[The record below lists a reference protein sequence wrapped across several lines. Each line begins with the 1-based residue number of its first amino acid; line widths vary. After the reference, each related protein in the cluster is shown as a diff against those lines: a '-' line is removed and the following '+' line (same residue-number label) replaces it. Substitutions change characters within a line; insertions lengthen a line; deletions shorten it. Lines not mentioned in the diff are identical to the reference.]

1 MTVID
6 DIKDRIDI
14 LDVVSETVK
23 LKRSGRTYT
32 GFCPFHANTRT
43 PSFVVW
49 PESGTWKCF
58 GACNTGGD
66 VFTFLMKRDGLEF
79 KDALH
84 ELGRRAGIEI
94 VEEHRPEAEIEDQHL
109 ARLREAVAAA
119 AQWFNYLLLNNPQ
132 AQIARDHLAKRGIT
146 AQTIETFQLGYALES
161 WDALHNHLLQ
171 KGFSNEE
178 LIDAGLL
185 VQREDGRVFDRFRH
199 RVMIPIHDGKGRPI
213 GFGARALKPGDEPK
227 YLNSPQTALF
237 DKSHTLFALHA
248 ARQAIRD
255 QKVAVI
261 VEGYMDALAAH
272 QHGFH
277 NVVASLGTALTEHQF
292 RQLQKIAPRIVLAL
306 DPDTA
311 GVNAMLRG
319 LDVARETLDREAAP
333 IFNTRG
339 LIGFAGKLQI
349 DIRVLTV
356 PDGKDPDEL
365 MEEEP
370 QAWQT
375 LVDQAQAVVPFVID
389 TLSAGRDLNDPREKA
404 KLSKEVL
411 PIIRDV
417 ADPVEQTVY
426 VQQLARRLKVDERAM
441 FDQMRVVS
449 ADRAGRA
456 PTKQRSRPA
465 MPGAAV
471 PETPK
476 RDTTD
481 LEQYALSLLLRQP
494 HVLAVIDEALDR
506 AELSALNVDDFEQL
520 ACREIFRALRS
531 ALIADPA
538 PTPDEVRAHL
548 DETLY
553 PQIALLYEEASERP
567 PVDRGISLEDGA
579 KKAGL
584 QLRERRLRREG
595 QQLRSLLQETAAETE
610 ALEILAQV
618 GRDNAAALLR
628 LQQSLTARTIGRATD
643 PWGRS

>member
-14 LDVVSETVK
+14 IDVVSETVK
-23 LKRSGRTYT
+23 LKKSGRTYT

-49 PESGTWKCF
+49 PESGTWMCF

-94 VEEHRPEAEIEDQHL
+94 VEEHQPEAEIEDQHL
-109 ARLREAVAAA
+109 ARLREAVAAT
-119 AQWFNYLLLNNPQ
+119 AQWFNHLLLNNPQ

-146 AQTIETFQLGYALES
+146 AQTIEDFQLGYALES

-178 LIDAGLL
+178 LLDAGLII
-185 VQREDGRVFDRFRH
+185 QRADERTGELRTFDRFRH

-237 DKSHTLFALHA
+237 DKSRTLYALHA

-255 QKVAVI
+255 HKVAVI

-277 NVVASLGTALTEHQF
+277 NVVASLGTALTEYQF
-292 RQLQKIAPRIVLAL
+292 KQLQKLTPKIVLAL

-311 GVNAMLRG
+311 GINAMLRG

-333 IFNTRG
+333 IFNPRG
-339 LIGFAGKLQI
+339 LVGYAGNLQI

-365 MEEEP
+365 MEEDP
-370 QAWQT
+370 QAWQG
-375 LVDQAQAVVPFVID
+375 LVDHAQAVVPFVID
-389 TLSAGRDLNDPREKA
+389 ALSAGRDLNDPREKA
-404 KLSKEVL
+404 RLSKEVL

-426 VQQLARRLKVDERAM
+426 VQQLARRLKVEERAM
-441 FDQMRVVS
+441 FDQMRVISS
-449 ADRAGRA
+449 A
-456 PTKQRSRPA
+456 PVKQRSRSAAASAAPIA
-465 MPGAAV
+465 MP
-471 PETPK
+471 ETAK

-481 LEQYALSLLLRQP
+481 LEQYTLSVLLRHP
-494 HVLAVIDEALDR
+494 HVLQVIDEALDR
-506 AELSALNVDDFEQL
+506 AELPALNVDDFEQL
-520 ACREIFRALRS
+520 ACREIFRALRTT
-531 ALIADPA
+531 LIDDPA
-538 PTPDEVRAHL
+538 PTAAEVEANL
-548 DETLY
+548 DE
-553 PQIALLYEEASERP
+553 ALFAAVAALYEEKDDRP

-595 QQLRSLLQETAAETE
+595 QQLRALLQDTAGE
-610 ALEILAQV
+610 ADALAILTQV

-628 LQQSLTARTIGRATD
+628 LHQSLTARTIA
-643 PWGRS
+643 RS

>member
-6 DIKDRIDI
+6 DVKDRIDI
-14 LDVVSETVK
+14 VDIVSETVK
-23 LKRSGRTYT
+23 LKKSGRTYV

-66 VFTFLMKRDGLEF
+66 AFTFLMKRDGLEF

-84 ELGRRAGIEI
+84 ELGRRVGIEV
-94 VEEHRPEAEIEDQHL
+94 VEENKPEAEIEDQHL
-109 ARLREAVAAA
+109 ARRREAVAAA

-132 AQIARDHLAKRGIT
+132 AQVARDHLAKRGIT
-146 AQTIETFQLGYALES
+146 AQTIETFQLGDALES
-161 WDALHNHLLQ
+161 WDALQNHLLQ

-213 GFGARALKPGDEPK
+213 GFGARALKADDEPK

-237 DKSHTLFALHA
+237 DKSRTLFALHA

-272 QHGFH
+272 QHHFR

-292 RQLQKIAPRIVLAL
+292 KQLQKLAPKIVLAL

-311 GVNAMLRG
+311 GINAMLRG

-333 IFNTRG
+333 IFNPRG
-339 LIGFAGKLQI
+339 LVGYAGKMQI

-356 PDGKDPDEL
+356 PDGKDPDEVMAEDPNL
-365 MEEEP
+365 
-370 QAWQT
+370 WRT
-375 LVDQAQAVVPFVID
+375 LVEAAPPVVPFVID
-389 TLSAGRDLNDPREKA
+389 ALSAGRDLNDPREKA

-417 ADPVEQTVY
+417 ADPVEQAVY
-426 VQQLARRLKVDERAM
+426 MQQLARRLQVEERAV

-449 ADRAGRA
+449 ADRVGRTPARQRPRTAA
-456 PTKQRSRPA
+456 PTA
-465 MPGAAV
+465 AATGAV
-471 PETPK
+471 PETP
-476 RDTTD
+476 
-481 LEQYALSLLLRQP
+481 
-494 HVLAVIDEALDR
+494 
-506 AELSALNVDDFEQL
+506 
-520 ACREIFRALRS
+520 
-531 ALIADPA
+531 
-538 PTPDEVRAHL
+538 
-548 DETLY
+548 
-553 PQIALLYEEASERP
+553 
-567 PVDRGISLEDGA
+567 
-579 KKAGL
+579 
-584 QLRERRLRREG
+584 
-595 QQLRSLLQETAAETE
+595 
-610 ALEILAQV
+610 
-618 GRDNAAALLR
+618 
-628 LQQSLTARTIGRATD
+628 
-643 PWGRS
+643 

>member
-14 LDVVSETVK
+14 VELVAETVK
-23 LKRSGRTYT
+23 LRRSGRTYT

-66 VFTFLMKRDGLEF
+66 VFTFVMKRDGLEF
-79 KDALH
+79 KEALH

-94 VEEHRPEAEIEDQHL
+94 VEERRPEAEIEDQHL
-109 ARLREAVAAA
+109 ARLREAVAAS
-119 AQWFNYLLLNNPQ
+119 AQWFNHLLLNNPQ
-132 AQIARDHLAKRGIT
+132 AKMAREHLADRGLT
-146 AQTIETFQLGYALES
+146 AQTIETFQLGYALDNWE
-161 WDALHNHLLQ
+161 ALHNHLLQ

-178 LIDAGLL
+178 LLDAGLL
-185 VQREDGRVFDRFRH
+185 KQREEDGRTYDRFRN

-213 GFGARALKPGDEPK
+213 AFGARALKPDDEPK

-237 DKSHTLFALHA
+237 DKSRTLYALHA
-248 ARQAIRD
+248 ARQAIRE

-292 RQLQKIAPRIVLAL
+292 KQLQRLAPKIVLAL

-311 GVNAMLRG
+311 GINAMLRG

-333 IFNTRG
+333 IFNPRG
-339 LIGFAGKLQI
+339 LVGHAGKLQI

-356 PDGKDPDEL
+356 PEGKDPDEL
-365 MEEEP
+365 MQDDP
-370 QAWQT
+370 LAWMV
-375 LVDQAQAVVPFVID
+375 LVENAPPVVPFVID
-389 TLSAGRDLNDPREKA
+389 ALSAGRDLNDPHEKA

-426 VQQLARRLKVDERAM
+426 IQQLARRLKVDERAM
-441 FDQMRVVS
+441 FDQMRLVS
-449 ADRAGRA
+449 SA
-456 PTKQRSRPA
+456 PPKHRPRVTPA
-465 MPGAAV
+465 
-471 PETPK
+471 PETLK

-481 LEQYALSLLLRQP
+481 LEQYALSLLLRHP
-494 HVLAVIDEALDR
+494 HALTVIDEALDR
-506 AELSALNVDDFEQL
+506 ADLSPLNVDDFEQL
-520 ACREIFRALRS
+520 ACREIFRALRA
-531 ALIADPA
+531 ALTDDPA
-538 PTPDEVRAHL
+538 PTLGTVRLGL
-548 DETLY
+548 DESLY
-553 PQIALLYEEASERP
+553 PHVDALYEETRERP
-567 PVDRGISLEDGA
+567 PVDRGIRLEDGA
-579 KKAGL
+579 RKAGL
-584 QLRERRLRREG
+584 QLREKRLRREG
-595 QQLRSLLQETAAETE
+595 QQLRSLLQEAVADAAVMET
-610 ALEILAQV
+610 LTQV

-628 LQQSLTARTIGRATD
+628 LQQSLTTRTIGRTTD

>member
-14 LDVVSETVK
+14 IEVVSETVK
-23 LKRSGRTYT
+23 LKKSGRTYT

-66 VFTFLMKRDGLEF
+66 VFTYLMKRDGLEF

-94 VEEHRPEAEIEDQHL
+94 VEEHKPEAEIEDQHL
-109 ARLREAVAAA
+109 ARLREAAAAA

-146 AQTIETFQLGYALES
+146 AQTIESFQLGYALES
-161 WDALHNHLLQ
+161 WDALHNQLLQ

-185 VQREDGRVFDRFRH
+185 VQREDGRVFDRFRN
-199 RVMIPIHDGKGRPI
+199 RVLIPIHDGKGRPI
-213 GFGARALKPGDEPK
+213 GFGARALKEGDEPK

-237 DKSHTLFALHA
+237 DKSRTLFALHA

-255 QKVAVI
+255 HKVAVI

-292 RQLQKIAPRIVLAL
+292 RQLQKLAPRIVLAL

-311 GVNAMLRG
+311 GINAMLRG
-319 LDVARETLDREAAP
+319 LDVARETLDRESAP
-333 IFNTRG
+333 IFNPRG
-339 LIGFAGKLQI
+339 LISFSSKMQI

-365 MEEEP
+365 MEEDP
-370 QAWQT
+370 NIWRT
-375 LVDQAQAVVPFVID
+375 LVDNAPPVVSFVID
-389 TLSAGRDLNDPREKA
+389 ALSAGRDLSDPHEKA
-404 KLSKEVL
+404 KLAKEVL

-426 VQQLARRLKVDERAM
+426 MQQLARRLQVEERAM
-441 FDQMRVVS
+441 FDQMRVV
-449 ADRAGRA
+449 A
-456 PTKQRSRPA
+456 PVKQRSRTA
-465 MPGAAV
+465 SV

-481 LEQYALSLLLRQP
+481 LEQYALSLLLRHP
-494 HVLAVIDEALDR
+494 HVLNAIDEVLDR
-506 AELSALNVDDFEQL
+506 AELPALNVDDFEQL
-520 ACREIFRALRS
+520 VCREIFRALRT
-531 ALIADPA
+531 ALIDDPA
-538 PTPDEVRAHL
+538 PTPDEVRANL
-548 DETLY
+548 DEALY
-553 PQIALLYEEASERP
+553 PQVAAFYEETNDRP
-567 PVDRGISLEDGA
+567 PIDRGISLEEGA

-584 QLRERRLRREG
+584 QLREKRLHREG
-595 QQLRSLLQETAAETE
+595 QQLRLLLQEAGSDPE
-610 ALEILAQV
+610 ALDLLTQV
-618 GRDNAAALLR
+618 GRNNAAALLR
-628 LQQSLTARTIGRATD
+628 LHQSLTPRTIA
-643 PWGRS
+643 RS

>member
-14 LDVVSETVK
+14 IEVVSETVK
-23 LKRSGRTYT
+23 LKKSGRTYT

-66 VFTFLMKRDGLEF
+66 VFTYLMKRDGLEF

-94 VEEHRPEAEIEDQHL
+94 VEEHKPEAEIEDQHL
-109 ARLREAVAAA
+109 ARLREAAAAA

-146 AQTIETFQLGYALES
+146 AQTIESFQLGYALES
-161 WDALHNHLLQ
+161 WDALHNQLLQ

-185 VQREDGRVFDRFRH
+185 VQREDGRVFDRFRN
-199 RVMIPIHDGKGRPI
+199 RVLIPIHDGKGRPI
-213 GFGARALKPGDEPK
+213 GFGARALKEGDEPK

-237 DKSHTLFALHA
+237 DKSRTLFALHA

-255 QKVAVI
+255 HKVAVI

-292 RQLQKIAPRIVLAL
+292 RQLQKLAPRIVLAL

-311 GVNAMLRG
+311 GINAMLRG
-319 LDVARETLDREAAP
+319 LDVARETLDRESAP
-333 IFNTRG
+333 IFNPRG
-339 LIGFAGKLQI
+339 LISFSSKMQI

-365 MEEEP
+365 MEEDP
-370 QAWQT
+370 NIWRT
-375 LVDQAQAVVPFVID
+375 LVDNAPPVVSFVID
-389 TLSAGRDLNDPREKA
+389 ALSAGRDLSDPHEKA
-404 KLSKEVL
+404 KLAKEVL

-426 VQQLARRLKVDERAM
+426 MQQLARRLQVEERAM
-441 FDQMRVVS
+441 FDQMRVV
-449 ADRAGRA
+449 A
-456 PTKQRSRPA
+456 PVKQRSRTA
-465 MPGAAV
+465 SV

-481 LEQYALSLLLRQP
+481 LEQYALSLLLRHP
-494 HVLAVIDEALDR
+494 HVLNAIDAVLDR
-506 AELSALNVDDFEQL
+506 AELPALNVDDFEQL
-520 ACREIFRALRS
+520 VCREIFRALRT
-531 ALIADPA
+531 ALIDDPA
-538 PTPDEVRAHL
+538 PTPDEVRANL
-548 DETLY
+548 DEALY
-553 PQIALLYEEASERP
+553 PQVAAFYEETNDRP
-567 PVDRGISLEDGA
+567 PIDRGISLEEGA

-584 QLRERRLRREG
+584 QLREKRLHREG
-595 QQLRSLLQETAAETE
+595 QQLRLLLQEAGSDPE
-610 ALEILAQV
+610 ALDLLTQV
-618 GRDNAAALLR
+618 GRNNAAALLR
-628 LQQSLTARTIGRATD
+628 LHQSLTPRTIA
-643 PWGRS
+643 RS

>member
-109 ARLREAVAAA
+109 ARLREATAAA

-237 DKSHTLFALHA
+237 DKSRTLFALHA

-272 QHGFH
+272 QYGFQ

-292 RQLQKIAPRIVLAL
+292 RQLQKLAARIVLAL

-311 GVNAMLRG
+311 GINAMLRG

-333 IFNTRG
+333 IFNPRG
-339 LIGFAGKLQI
+339 LIGFAGKMQI

-365 MEEEP
+365 MEEDP
-370 QAWQT
+370 QTWQT

-389 TLSAGRDLNDPREKA
+389 TLSVGRDLNDPREKA

-449 ADRAGRA
+449 ADRVGRA
-456 PTKQRSRPA
+456 PARQRPA
-465 MPGAAV
+465 AAAAIV
-471 PETPK
+471 APETPK

-506 AELSALNVDDFEQL
+506 AALPALNVDDFEQL
-520 ACREIFRALRS
+520 ACREIFRALRT
-531 ALIADPA
+531 AQIDDPA
-538 PTPDEVRAHL
+538 PTPDEVRANL
-548 DETLY
+548 DEALY
-553 PQIALLYEEASERP
+553 AQAALLYAETDERP
-567 PVDRGISLEDGA
+567 PVDRGLSLEDGA

-584 QLRERRLRREG
+584 QLREKRLRREG
-595 QQLRSLLQETAAETE
+595 QQLRSLLQDTTGDLE
-610 ALEILAQV
+610 AVEILTQV
-618 GRDNAAALLR
+618 GRANAAALLR
-628 LQQSLTARTIGRATD
+628 LQQTLTARTIGRATD

>member
-6 DIKDRIDI
+6 DIKDRIDVVE
-14 LDVVSETVK
+14 LVSETVK

-79 KDALH
+79 KEALH

-94 VEEHRPEAEIEDQHL
+94 VAERPPEAEIEDQHL
-109 ARLREAVAAA
+109 ARLREAAAAA

-132 AQIARDHLAKRGIT
+132 AQLAREHLDKRGFT
-146 AQTIETFQLGYALES
+146 AQTIEAFQLGYALES
-161 WDALHNHLLQ
+161 WDALHNQLLQ

-199 RVMIPIHDGKGRPI
+199 RVMIPIHDAKGRPI
-213 GFGARALKPGDEPK
+213 GFGARALKADDEPK

-237 DKSHTLFALHA
+237 DKSRTLYALHA
-248 ARQAIRD
+248 ARQAIRE

-272 QHGFH
+272 QHGFR

-292 RQLQKIAPRIVLAL
+292 RLLQKLASKIVLAL

-311 GVNAMLRG
+311 GINAMLRG
-319 LDVARETLDREAAP
+319 LDVARETLDRETAP
-333 IFNTRG
+333 VFNPRG
-339 LIGFAGKLQI
+339 VVGFASRLQI

-356 PDGKDPDEL
+356 PEGRDPDEL
-365 MEEEP
+365 MQDDP
-370 QAWQT
+370 QAWQM
-375 LVDQAQAVVPFVID
+375 LVDTAPPVVSFVID
-389 TLSAGRDLNDPREKA
+389 ALSAGRDLNDPREKTR
-404 KLSKEVL
+404 LSKEVL

-441 FDQMRVVS
+441 FDQMRAVS
-449 ADRAGRA
+449 SA
-456 PTKQRSRPA
+456 PSKPRPA
-465 MPGAAV
+465 RAAQARPV
-471 PETPK
+471 MAETPK
-476 RDTTD
+476 HDTTD
-481 LEQYALSLLLRQP
+481 LEFYCLSLLLQHP
-494 HVLAVIDEALDR
+494 HLLPVVDQTLDR
-506 AELSALNVDDFEQL
+506 AELPPLNADDFEQP
-520 ACREIFRALRS
+520 AYREIFRTLRAAAS
-531 ALIADPA
+531 DDPA
-538 PTPDEVRAHL
+538 PASAVIQAGVAEALHEQL
-548 DETLY
+548 MILYAETD
-553 PQIALLYEEASERP
+553 ARP
-567 PVDRGISLEDGA
+567 PIDRGISLEDGA
-579 KKAGL
+579 QKAGL
-584 QLRERRLRREG
+584 QLREKRLRREG
-595 QQLRSLLQETAAETE
+595 HQLRVLLQETGGDAE
-610 ALEILAQV
+610 ALELLMQV
-618 GRDNAAALLR
+618 GRENANALLR
-628 LQQSLTARTIGRATD
+628 LQQNLTARTIARSD

>member
-14 LDVVSETVK
+14 IDVVSETVK
-23 LKRSGRTYT
+23 LKKSGRTYT

-84 ELGRRAGIEI
+84 ELGRRAGVEI
-94 VEEHRPEAEIEDQHL
+94 IEEHKPEAEIEDQHL

-132 AQIARDHLAKRGIT
+132 AQIARDHLSKRGIT

-185 VQREDGRVFDRFRH
+185 VQRDDGRVFDRFRN

-237 DKSHTLFALHA
+237 DKSRTLFALHA

-277 NVVASLGTALTEHQF
+277 NVVASLGTALTEYQF
-292 RQLQKIAPRIVLAL
+292 KQLQKLAPKIVLAL

-311 GVNAMLRG
+311 GINAMLRG

-333 IFNTRG
+333 IFNPRG
-339 LIGFAGKLQI
+339 LIGYAGKLQI

-365 MEEEP
+365 MEDDP

-375 LVDQAQAVVPFVID
+375 LVDNAQAVVPFVID
-389 TLSAGRDLNDPREKA
+389 ALSAGRDLNDPHEKT

-417 ADPVEQTVY
+417 ADPVEQMVY

-441 FDQMRVVS
+441 FDQMRVVG
-449 ADRAGRA
+449 ADRVGRA
-456 PTKQRSRPA
+456 PARQHSRITP
-465 MPGAAV
+465 V
-471 PETPK
+471 PEAPK

-481 LEQYALSLLLRQP
+481 LEQYTLSLLLLHP
-494 HVLAVIDEALDR
+494 HVMNAIDEVFDR
-506 AELSALNVDDFEQL
+506 AELPALNVDDFEQL
-520 ACREIFRALRS
+520 ACREIFRALRT
-531 ALIADPA
+531 ALSDDPA
-538 PTPDEVRAHL
+538 PTPDAIRANL
-548 DETLY
+548 DEALY
-553 PQIALLYEEASERP
+553 PEVAVLYEETNERP

-584 QLRERRLRREG
+584 QLREKRLRREG
-595 QQLRSLLQETAAETE
+595 QQLRALLQDTAADTE
-610 ALEILAQV
+610 ALEILTQV

-628 LQQSLTARTIGRATD
+628 LQQTLTTRTIGRATD

>member
-14 LDVVSETVK
+14 IDVVSETVK

-66 VFTFLMKRDGLEF
+66 VFTYLMKRDGLEF
-79 KDALH
+79 KEALH

-94 VEEHRPEAEIEDQHL
+94 VEEHKPEAEIEDQHL

-119 AQWFNYLLLNNPQ
+119 AQWFNHLLNHNPQ
-132 AQIARDHLAKRGIT
+132 AQIARDHLSKRGIT
-146 AQTIETFQLGYALES
+146 AQTAETFQLGYALES
-161 WDALHNHLLQ
+161 WDALHNQLLQ

-185 VQREDGRVFDRFRH
+185 VQRDDGRVFDRFRN

-213 GFGARALKPGDEPK
+213 GFGARALKDGDEPK

-292 RQLQKIAPRIVLAL
+292 RQLQKLAPKIVLAL

-311 GVNAMLRG
+311 GINAMLRG

-333 IFNTRG
+333 IFNPRG
-339 LIGFAGKLQI
+339 LISFASKMQI

-365 MEEEP
+365 MEEDP
-370 QAWQT
+370 NIWRT
-375 LVDQAQAVVPFVID
+375 LVDNAPPVVPFVID
-389 TLSAGRDLNDPREKA
+389 ALSAGRNLDDPREKA
-404 KLSKEVL
+404 KFSKEVL

-417 ADPVEQTVY
+417 ADPVEQAVY
-426 VQQLARRLKVDERAM
+426 MQQLARRLQVEERAM
-441 FDQMRVVS
+441 FDQMRVVN
-449 ADRAGRA
+449 ATPQRA
-456 PTKQRSRPA
+456 QRTSQRPR
-465 MPGAAV
+465 PPITPV
-471 PETPK
+471 PELPK

-481 LEQYALSLLLRQP
+481 LEFYCLSLLLRHP
-494 HVLAVIDEALDR
+494 HVLNAIDELLDR
-506 AELSALNVDDFEQL
+506 AELPPLQVDDFEQL
-520 ACREIFRALRS
+520 PNREVFRALQAAVS
-531 ALIADPA
+531 TDPA
-538 PTPDEVRAHL
+538 PTLEEIRAEL
-548 DETLY
+548 DETLH
-553 PQIALLYEEASERP
+553 PQLAALYDEANELMP
-567 PVDRGISLEDGA
+567 NDRGISLESGA
-579 KKAGL
+579 QKAGL
-584 QLRERRLRREG
+584 QLREKRLRREG
-595 QQLRSLLQETAAETE
+595 QQLRVMLQDTPPDPE
-610 ALEILAQV
+610 ALAALMQV
-618 GRDNAAALLR
+618 GRENAAALLR
-628 LQQSLTARTIGRATD
+628 LQQILTARTITRTTD

>member
-14 LDVVSETVK
+14 VELVSETVK

-66 VFTFLMKRDGLEF
+66 AFTFLMKRDGLEF
-79 KDALH
+79 KEALH
-84 ELGRRAGIEI
+84 ELGRRTGIEV
-94 VEEHRPEAEIEDQHL
+94 VEERPPEAEIEDQHL
-109 ARLREAVAAA
+109 ARLHEALAAA
-119 AQWFNYLLLNNPQ
+119 AHWFNHLLLNHPQ
-132 AQIARDHLAKRGIT
+132 AQLARDHLSKRALS

-185 VQREDGRVFDRFRH
+185 VQRDDGRTFDRFRN
-199 RVMIPIHDGKGRPI
+199 RVMIPIHDLKGRPI
-213 GFGARALKPGDEPK
+213 GFGARALKDGDEPK

-237 DKSHTLFALHA
+237 DKSRTLFALHA
-248 ARQAIRD
+248 ARQAIRE

-277 NVVASLGTALTEHQF
+277 NVVASLGTALTEYQF
-292 RQLQKIAPRIVLAL
+292 RQLQKLAAKIVLAL

-319 LDVARETLDREAAP
+319 LDVARETLDRETAP
-333 IFNTRG
+333 VFNPRG
-339 LIGFAGKLQI
+339 LVGHAGKLQI

-365 MEEEP
+365 MQDDP

-375 LVDQAQAVVPFVID
+375 LVDDAPPVVAFVID
-389 TLSAGRDLNDPREKA
+389 ALSAGRDLNDPREKS

-417 ADPVEQTVY
+417 ADPVEQMVY

-449 ADRAGRA
+449 SA
-456 PTKQRSRPA
+456 PAKPRPA
-465 MPGAAV
+465 RPVPPRIVM
-471 PETPK
+471 PETAK
-476 RDTTD
+476 HDTTD
-481 LEQYALSLLLRQP
+481 LEFYSLSLLLQHP
-494 HVLAVIDEALDR
+494 HLLPVIDEALDR
-506 AELSALNVDDFEQL
+506 AELPPLNVDDFEQL
-520 ACREIFRALRS
+520 TYREIYRALHT
-531 ALIADPA
+531 ATIDDPA
-538 PTPDEVRAHL
+538 PTSAMIQAAL
-548 DETLY
+548 DEALHAALHTLY
-553 PQIALLYEEASERP
+553 RETSARP
-567 PVDRGISLEDGA
+567 PIDRGISLEDGA
-579 KKAGL
+579 QKAGL

-595 QQLRSLLQETAAETE
+595 QQLRILLQETGGDPA
-610 ALEILAQV
+610 ALELLMQV

-628 LQQSLTARTIGRATD
+628 LQQSLTARTIARGTD

>member
-14 LDVVSETVK
+14 LDIVSETVK

-66 VFTFLMKRDGLEF
+66 VFTYLMKRDGLEF
-79 KDALH
+79 KEALH

-94 VEEHRPEAEIEDQHL
+94 VEEHKPEAEIEDQHL

-119 AQWFNYLLLNNPQ
+119 AQWFTHLLNHNSQ
-132 AQIARDHLAKRGIT
+132 AQIAREHLAKRGIT

-185 VQREDGRVFDRFRH
+185 VQREDGRVFDRFRN

-213 GFGARALKPGDEPK
+213 GFGARALKDGDEPK

-272 QHGFH
+272 QHGFN

-292 RQLQKIAPRIVLAL
+292 RQLQKLAPRIVLAL

-311 GVNAMLRG
+311 GINAMLRG

-333 IFNTRG
+333 IFNPRG
-339 LIGFAGKLQI
+339 LISFASKMQI

-356 PDGKDPDEL
+356 PEGKDPDEL
-365 MEEEP
+365 MEED
-370 QAWQT
+370 ANRWRT
-375 LVDQAQAVVPFVID
+375 LVENAPPVVPFVID
-389 TLSAGRDLNDPREKA
+389 ALSAGRDLNDPREKA
-404 KLSKEVL
+404 KLAKEVL

-426 VQQLARRLKVDERAM
+426 MQQLARRLQVEERAM
-441 FDQMRVVS
+441 FDQMRVVN
-449 ADRAGRA
+449 AAPARATPRTRQRA
-456 PTKQRSRPA
+456 AP
-465 MPGAAV
+465 V
-471 PETPK
+471 PESPK

-481 LEQYALSLLLRQP
+481 LEFYCLSLLLRHP
-494 HVLAVIDEALDR
+494 HVLNIIDEQLDR
-506 AELSALNVDDFEQL
+506 AELSPLNVDDFEQL
-520 ACREIFRALRS
+520 TNREVFRALQ
-531 ALIADPA
+531 AAVIDDPA
-538 PTPDEVRAHL
+538 PTAEEVRAHL
-548 DETLY
+548 DESLQPQLAALY
-553 PQIALLYEEASERP
+553 DEANERLP
-567 PVDRGISLEDGA
+567 IDRGISLESGA
-579 KKAGL
+579 QKTGL
-584 QLRERRLRREG
+584 QLREKRLKREG
-595 QQLRSLLQETAAETE
+595 QQLRALLQDTPPDPE
-610 ALEILAQV
+610 ALEALMQV
-618 GRDNAAALLR
+618 GRENAAALLR
-628 LQQSLTARTIGRATD
+628 LQQILTARTITRTTD

>member
-14 LDVVSETVK
+14 LDIVSETVK
-23 LKRSGRTYT
+23 LKKSGRTHV

-84 ELGRRAGIEI
+84 ELGRRAGVEI
-94 VEEHRPEAEIEDQHL
+94 VEEHKPEAEIEDHHL

-132 AQIARDHLAKRGIT
+132 AQIARDHLTKRGIT

-161 WDALHNHLLQ
+161 WDALHQHLLH

-178 LIDAGLL
+178 MIDAGLL
-185 VQREDGRVFDRFRH
+185 VQRDDGRTFDRFRN

-213 GFGARALKPGDEPK
+213 GFGARALKDGDEPK

-237 DKSHTLFALHA
+237 DKSRTLFALHA

-255 QKVAVI
+255 QKCAVI

-292 RQLQKIAPRIVLAL
+292 RQLQKLAPKIVLAL

-311 GVNAMLRG
+311 GINAMLRG
-319 LDVARETLDREAAP
+319 LDVARETLDRDAAP
-333 IFNTRG
+333 IFNPRG
-339 LIGFAGKLQI
+339 LVGYAGKMQI

-356 PDGKDPDEL
+356 PEGKDPDEL
-365 MEEEP
+365 MQDDP
-370 QAWQT
+370 RAWQT
-375 LVDQAQAVVPFVID
+375 LVENAPPVVPFVVEA
-389 TLSAGRDLNDPREKA
+389 LSAGRDLNDPREKA

-426 VQQLARRLKVDERAM
+426 IQQLARRLKVDERAM

-449 ADRAGRA
+449 ST
-456 PTKQRSRPA
+456 PVKQRPRATP
-465 MPGAAV
+465 V
-471 PETPK
+471 PETQK

-481 LEQYALSLLLRQP
+481 LEQYALSLLLLHP
-494 HVLAVIDEALDR
+494 HVLNVIDEALDR
-506 AELSALNVDDFEQL
+506 AELPPLNVDDFEQL
-520 ACREIFRALRS
+520 AQREIFRALRI
-531 ALIADPA
+531 ALIDDPA
-538 PTPDEVRAHL
+538 PTPDEVRAGV

-553 PQIALLYEEASERP
+553 AQLALLYEESHERP
-567 PVDRGISLEDGA
+567 PVDHGISLEEGA
-579 KKAGL
+579 KKTGL

-595 QQLRSLLQETAAETE
+595 QQLRSLLQETADDVE

-628 LQQSLTARTIGRATD
+628 LQQTLTARTIGRTTD

>member
-14 LDVVSETVK
+14 IDVVSETVK
-23 LKRSGRTYT
+23 LKKSGRTYT

-79 KDALH
+79 KEALH
-84 ELGRRAGIEI
+84 ELGRRTGIEI
-94 VEEHRPEAEIEDQHL
+94 VEEHKPEAEIEDQHL
-109 ARLREAVAAA
+109 ARLREATAAA
-119 AQWFNYLLLNNPQ
+119 AQWFNYLLLNSPQ

-171 KGFSNEE
+171 KGFSNEDV
-178 LIDAGLL
+178 IDAGLL
-185 VQREDGRVFDRFRH
+185 LQREDGRGFDRFRN

-292 RQLQKIAPRIVLAL
+292 KQLQRIAPKIVLAL

-311 GVNAMLRG
+311 GINAMLRG

-333 IFNTRG
+333 IFNPRG
-339 LIGFAGKLQI
+339 LVGYAGKLQI

-356 PDGKDPDEL
+356 PEGKDPDEL
-365 MEEEP
+365 MQDDP

-375 LVDQAQAVVPFVID
+375 LVENAPPVVPFVID
-389 TLSAGRDLNDPREKA
+389 ALSAGRDLNDPREKA

-449 ADRAGRA
+449 SA
-456 PTKQRSRPA
+456 PPKQRRHITP
-465 MPGAAV
+465 V

-481 LEQYALSLLLRQP
+481 LEQYTLSLLLRHP
-494 HVLAVIDEALDR
+494 HVLNVIDETLDR
-506 AELSALNVDDFEQL
+506 AELPPLNVDDFEQL
-520 ACREIFRALRS
+520 ACREVFRALRA
-531 ALIADPA
+531 ALIDDPA
-538 PTPDEVRAHL
+538 PTPDEVRVNL
-548 DETLY
+548 DEALY
-553 PQIALLYEEASERP
+553 AEVAALYEESSERP

-584 QLRERRLRREG
+584 QLREKRLHREG
-595 QQLRSLLQETAAETE
+595 QQLRLLLQETGSDPE
-610 ALEILAQV
+610 ALDLLTQV
-618 GRDNAAALLR
+618 GRDNAAALRR
-628 LQQSLTARTIGRATD
+628 LHQSL
-643 PWGRS
+643 

>member
-1 MTVID
+1 MTAID

-14 LDVVSETVK
+14 LDIVSETVK
-23 LKRSGRTYT
+23 LKKSGRTHV

-79 KDALH
+79 KEALR

-94 VEEHRPEAEIEDQHL
+94 VEEHKPEAEIEDQHL

-119 AQWFNYLLLNNPQ
+119 AQWFNYLLLNNPH

-185 VQREDGRVFDRFRH
+185 VQREDGRVFDRFRS
-199 RVMIPIHDGKGRPI
+199 RVMIPIHDGKGRPV
-213 GFGARALKPGDEPK
+213 GFGARALKDGDEPK

-237 DKSHTLFALHA
+237 DKSRTLFALHA

-255 QKVAVI
+255 QKAAVI

-292 RQLQKIAPRIVLAL
+292 KLLQKLAPKIVLAL

-311 GVNAMLRG
+311 GINAMLRG
-319 LDVARETLDREAAP
+319 LDVARETLDREATP
-333 IFNTRG
+333 IFNPRG
-339 LIGFAGKLQI
+339 LVGYAGRLQI

-365 MEEEP
+365 MEADPE
-370 QAWQT
+370 AWRT
-375 LVDQAQAVVPFVID
+375 LVETAPPVVPFVIEA
-389 TLSAGRDLNDPREKA
+389 LSAGRDLNNPREKA
-404 KLSKEVL
+404 SLSKEVL

-426 VQQLARRLKVDERAM
+426 IQQLARRLKVDERAM
-441 FDQMRVVS
+441 FDQMRAVS
-449 ADRAGRA
+449 STPPRQRQRAA
-456 PTKQRSRPA
+456 PL
-465 MPGAAV
+465 

-481 LEQYALSLLLRQP
+481 LEQYALSLLLRHP
-494 HVLAVIDEALDR
+494 HLLNVIDEALDR
-506 AELSALNVDDFEQL
+506 AELPALNVDDFMQL
-520 ACREIFRALRS
+520 ACREIFRALR
-531 ALIADPA
+531 AAAIDDPA
-538 PTPDEVRAHL
+538 PTPDEVRTGL
-548 DETLY
+548 DDSLY
-553 PQIALLYEEASERP
+553 VPLAALYEETGERP

-579 KKAGL
+579 RRAGL
-584 QLRERRLRREG
+584 QLREKRLRRE
-595 QQLRSLLQETAAETE
+595 QFEIHLLIQDSPTDDTLGE
-610 ALEILAQV
+610 LVLSYQSQ
-618 GRDNAAALLR
+618 LLR
-628 LQQSLTARTIGRATD
+628 LQQTLTARTISRTTD
-643 PWGRS
+643 PWGRG

>member
-14 LDVVSETVK
+14 IDIVSETVK
-23 LKRSGRTYT
+23 LKKSGRTYT

-79 KDALH
+79 KEALH

-94 VEEHRPEAEIEDQHL
+94 VEEHKPEAEIEDQHL

-185 VQREDGRVFDRFRH
+185 VQREDGRVFDRFRN

-213 GFGARALKPGDEPK
+213 GFGARALKDGDEPK

-292 RQLQKIAPRIVLAL
+292 KQLQKLAPRIVLAL
-306 DPDTA
+306 DPGYGGHQRHAARTGCGA
-311 GVNAMLRG
+311 RNARSGSGADLQSARADRLREQN
-319 LDVARETLDREAAP
+319 ADRHS
-333 IFNTRG
+333 R
-339 LIGFAGKLQI
+339 
-349 DIRVLTV
+349 
-356 PDGKDPDEL
+356 
-365 MEEEP
+365 
-370 QAWQT
+370 
-375 LVDQAQAVVPFVID
+375 
-389 TLSAGRDLNDPREKA
+389 
-404 KLSKEVL
+404 
-411 PIIRDV
+411 
-417 ADPVEQTVY
+417 
-426 VQQLARRLKVDERAM
+426 
-441 FDQMRVVS
+441 
-449 ADRAGRA
+449 ADRARRQRPRRVDGR
-456 PTKQRSRPA
+456 RSDYAGARWWTMRRPW
-465 MPGAAV
+465 
-471 PETPK
+471 
-476 RDTTD
+476 
-481 LEQYALSLLLRQP
+481 
-494 HVLAVIDEALDR
+494 
-506 AELSALNVDDFEQL
+506 
-520 ACREIFRALRS
+520 CRL
-531 ALIADPA
+531 
-538 PTPDEVRAHL
+538 
-548 DETLY
+548 
-553 PQIALLYEEASERP
+553 
-567 PVDRGISLEDGA
+567 
-579 KKAGL
+579 
-584 QLRERRLRREG
+584 
-595 QQLRSLLQETAAETE
+595 
-610 ALEILAQV
+610 
-618 GRDNAAALLR
+618 
-628 LQQSLTARTIGRATD
+628 
-643 PWGRS
+643 

>member
-6 DIKDRIDI
+6 DVKDRIDI
-14 LDVVSETVK
+14 VDIVSETVK
-23 LKRSGRTYT
+23 LKKSGRTYV

-66 VFTFLMKRDGLEF
+66 AFTFLMKRDGLEF

-84 ELGRRAGIEI
+84 ELGRRVGIEV
-94 VEEHRPEAEIEDQHL
+94 VEENKPEAEIEDQHL
-109 ARLREAVAAA
+109 ARRREAVAAA

-132 AQIARDHLAKRGIT
+132 AQIAREHLTRRGIT
-146 AQTIETFQLGYALES
+146 AQTIETFQLGYALDS

-185 VQREDGRVFDRFRH
+185 VQREDGRIFDRFRN

-213 GFGARALKPGDEPK
+213 GFGARALKEGDEPK

-237 DKSHTLFALHA
+237 NKSRTLYALHA

-292 RQLQKIAPRIVLAL
+292 KLLQKLAAKIVLAL

-311 GVNAMLRG
+311 GINAMLRG

-333 IFNTRG
+333 IFNPRG
-339 LIGFAGKLQI
+339 LVGYAGKLQI

-365 MEEEP
+365 MQDDP
-370 QAWQT
+370 LAWMT
-375 LVDQAQAVVPFVID
+375 LVDNAPPVVPFVID
-389 TLSAGRDLNDPREKA
+389 ALSAGRDLNNPREKA
-404 KLSKEVL
+404 RLSKDVL

-426 VQQLARRLKVDERAM
+426 IQQLARRLKVDERAM

-449 ADRAGRA
+449 STPARRRQHVA
-456 PTKQRSRPA
+456 PL
-465 MPGAAV
+465 

-481 LEQYALSLLLRQP
+481 LEQYALSLLLRHP
-494 HVLAVIDEALDR
+494 HLLKVIDEALDR
-506 AELSALNVDDFEQL
+506 AELPALNVDDFEQL
-520 ACREIFRALRS
+520 ACREIFRALRV
-531 ALIADPA
+531 ALVDDPA
-538 PTPDEVRAHL
+538 PTPDEVRAGL
-548 DETLY
+548 D
-553 PQIALLYEEASERP
+553 
-567 PVDRGISLEDGA
+567 GSL
-579 KKAGL
+579 
-584 QLRERRLRREG
+584 
-595 QQLRSLLQETAAETE
+595 SLPL
-610 ALEILAQV
+610 
-618 GRDNAAALLR
+618 AALCEE
-628 LQQSLTARTIGRATD
+628 T
-643 PWGRS
+643 

>member
-14 LDVVSETVK
+14 LDVVAETVK
-23 LKRSGRTYT
+23 LKKSGRTYV

-49 PESGTWKCF
+49 PESSTWKCF

-66 VFTFLMKRDGLEF
+66 VFTFMMKRDGLEF
-79 KDALH
+79 KEALH
-84 ELGRRAGIEI
+84 ELGRRTGIEI
-94 VEEHRPEAEIEDQHL
+94 VEEHKPEAEIEDQHL
-109 ARLREAVAAA
+109 ARLREATAAA
-119 AQWFNYLLLNNPQ
+119 AQWFNYLLFNNPH

-185 VQREDGRVFDRFRH
+185 VQREDERTGAMRVFDRFRS
-199 RVMIPIHDGKGRPI
+199 RVMIPIHDGKGRPV
-213 GFGARALKPGDEPK
+213 GFGARALKEHDEPK

-237 DKSHTLFALHA
+237 DKSRTLYALHA

-292 RQLQKIAPRIVLAL
+292 KQLQKLAPRIVLAL

-311 GVNAMLRG
+311 GINAMLRG
-319 LDVARETLDREAAP
+319 LDVARETLDRDAAP
-333 IFNTRG
+333 IFNPRG
-339 LIGFAGKLQI
+339 LVGYAGKMQI

-356 PDGKDPDEL
+356 PEGKDPDEL
-365 MEEEP
+365 MQDDP
-370 QAWQT
+370 RAWQT
-375 LVDQAQAVVPFVID
+375 LVENAPPVVPFVVEA
-389 TLSAGRDLNDPREKA
+389 LSAGRDLNDPREKA

-426 VQQLARRLKVDERAM
+426 IQQLARRLKVDERAM

-449 ADRAGRA
+449 ST
-456 PTKQRSRPA
+456 PVKQRPRATP
-465 MPGAAV
+465 V
-471 PETPK
+471 PETLK

-481 LEQYALSLLLRQP
+481 LEQYALSLLLLHP
-494 HVLAVIDEALDR
+494 HVLNVIDEALDR
-506 AELSALNVDDFEQL
+506 AELPPLNVDDFEQL
-520 ACREIFRALRS
+520 AQREIFRALRI
-531 ALIADPA
+531 ALIDDPA
-538 PTPDEVRAHL
+538 PTPDEVRAGV

-553 PQIALLYEEASERP
+553 AQLALLYEESHERP
-567 PVDRGISLEDGA
+567 PVDHGISLEEGA
-579 KKAGL
+579 KKTGL

-595 QQLRSLLQETAAETE
+595 QQLRSLLQETADDVE

-628 LQQSLTARTIGRATD
+628 LQQTLTARTIGRTTD

>member
-14 LDVVSETVK
+14 IDVVSETVK
-23 LKRSGRTYT
+23 LKKSGRTYT

-79 KDALH
+79 KEALH

-94 VEEHRPEAEIEDQHL
+94 VEEHKPEAEIEDQHL
-109 ARLREAVAAA
+109 ARLRDAVAAA

-132 AQIARDHLAKRGIT
+132 AQIARDHLSQRGIT

-185 VQREDGRVFDRFRH
+185 VQRDDGRVFDRFRN

-237 DKSHTLFALHA
+237 DKSRTLFALHA

-292 RQLQKIAPRIVLAL
+292 KQLQKLAPKIVLAL

-311 GVNAMLRG
+311 GINAMLRG

-333 IFNTRG
+333 IFNPRG
-339 LIGFAGKLQI
+339 LVGYAGRMQI

-365 MEEEP
+365 MEEDP
-370 QAWQT
+370 NAWRT
-375 LVDQAQAVVPFVID
+375 LVETAPPVVPFVIEA
-389 TLSAGRDLNDPREKA
+389 LSAGRDLNDPREKA

-426 VQQLARRLKVDERAM
+426 IQQLARRLKVEERAM

-449 ADRAGRA
+449 SAPPKQQRRAT
-456 PTKQRSRPA
+456 PL
-465 MPGAAV
+465 

-481 LEQYALSLLLRQP
+481 LEQYALSLLLRHP
-494 HVLAVIDEALDR
+494 HVLSVIDEALDR
-506 AELSALNVDDFEQL
+506 AELSPLTVDDFEQL
-520 ACREIFRALRS
+520 VCREIFRALRS

-538 PTPDEVRAHL
+538 PTPDEVRAEL
-548 DETLY
+548 DEALY
-553 PQIALLYEEASERP
+553 PQVAALYEETGERP

-584 QLRERRLRREG
+584 QLREKRLRREG
-595 QQLRSLLQETAAETE
+595 QQLRSLLQETAADAE
-610 ALEILAQV
+610 ALDILTQV

-628 LQQSLTARTIGRATD
+628 LQQTLTTRTIGRATD

>member
-14 LDVVSETVK
+14 IDVVSETVK
-23 LKRSGRTYT
+23 LKKSGRTYT

-66 VFTFLMKRDGLEF
+66 VFTFVMKRDGLEF

-94 VEEHRPEAEIEDQHL
+94 VEERRPEAEIEDQHL
-109 ARLREAVAAA
+109 ARLREAVAVA
-119 AQWFNYLLLNNPQ
+119 AQWFNYLLLNNSQ
-132 AQIARDHLAKRGIT
+132 AQIARDHLAKRGII
-146 AQTIETFQLGYALES
+146 AQTIETFQLGYSLES

-185 VQREDGRVFDRFRH
+185 VQRDDGRTFDRFRN

-213 GFGARALKPGDEPK
+213 GFGARALKEGDEPK

-292 RQLQKIAPRIVLAL
+292 RQLHKLAPKIVLAL

-311 GVNAMLRG
+311 GINAMLRG

-333 IFNTRG
+333 IFNPRG
-339 LIGFAGKLQI
+339 LVGYAGRLQI

-356 PDGKDPDEL
+356 PEGKDPDEL
-365 MEEEP
+365 MQADP
-370 QAWQT
+370 LAWQT
-375 LVDQAQAVVPFVID
+375 LVENAPPVVPFVID
-389 TLSAGRDLNDPREKA
+389 ALSAGRDLNDPREKA

-426 VQQLARRLKVDERAM
+426 MQQLARRLKVDERAM

-449 ADRAGRA
+449 STPSR
-456 PTKQRSRPA
+456 QRQRVTP
-465 MPGAAV
+465 V

-481 LEQYALSLLLRQP
+481 LEQYTLSVMLRHP
-494 HVLAVIDEALDR
+494 HVVTIIDEALDR
-506 AELSALNVDDFEQL
+506 AELPPLNMDDFEQL
-520 ACREIFRALRS
+520 AHREVFRALRT
-531 ALIADPA
+531 ALVDDPA
-538 PTPDEVRAHL
+538 PTLEEVQASL

-553 PQIALLYEEASERP
+553 PQLAALSEETSERP
-567 PVDRGISLEDGA
+567 PIDRGLSLEDGA

-584 QLRERRLRREG
+584 QLREKRLRREQFEIHLLIQDSPTDETLG
-595 QQLRSLLQETAAETE
+595 ELFRSYQS
-610 ALEILAQV
+610 Q
-618 GRDNAAALLR
+618 LLR
-628 LQQSLTARTIGRATD
+628 LQQSLTARTIAHSSD

>member
-14 LDVVSETVK
+14 LDIVSETVK
-23 LKRSGRTYT
+23 LKKSGRTHV

-79 KDALH
+79 KEALH

-119 AQWFNYLLLNNPQ
+119 AQWFNYLLLNNPH
-132 AQIARDHLAKRGIT
+132 AQIAREHLAQRGIT

-161 WDALHNHLLQ
+161 WDALQNHLLQ

-185 VQREDGRVFDRFRH
+185 VQREDGRVFDRFRS
-199 RVMIPIHDGKGRPI
+199 RVMIPIHDGKGRPV
-213 GFGARALKPGDEPK
+213 GFGARALKEHDEPK

-237 DKSHTLFALHA
+237 DKSRTLYALHA

-292 RQLQKIAPRIVLAL
+292 KLLQKLAPRIVLAL

-311 GVNAMLRG
+311 GINAMLRG

-333 IFNTRG
+333 IFNPRG
-339 LIGFAGKLQI
+339 LVGYAGKMQI

-365 MEEEP
+365 MEEDSE
-370 QAWQT
+370 AWRT
-375 LVDQAQAVVPFVID
+375 LVETAPPVVPFVIEA
-389 TLSAGRDLNDPREKA
+389 LSAGRDLNDPREKA
-404 KLSKEVL
+404 RLSKEVL

-426 VQQLARRLKVDERAM
+426 IQQLARRLKVDERAM
-441 FDQMRVVS
+441 FDQMRAVS
-449 ADRAGRA
+449 STPPRQRQRAA
-456 PTKQRSRPA
+456 PL
-465 MPGAAV
+465 

-481 LEQYALSLLLRQP
+481 LEQYALSLLLRHP
-494 HVLAVIDEALDR
+494 HLLNVIDEALDR
-506 AELSALNVDDFEQL
+506 AELPALNVDDFEQL
-520 ACREIFRALRS
+520 ACREIFRALR
-531 ALIADPA
+531 AAAIDDPA
-538 PTPDEVRAHL
+538 PTPDEVRTGL
-548 DETLY
+548 DDSLY
-553 PQIALLYEEASERP
+553 VPLAALYEETSERL

-579 KKAGL
+579 RKTGL
-584 QLRERRLRREG
+584 QLREKRLRREG
-595 QQLRSLLQETAAETE
+595 QQTAF
-610 ALEILAQV
+610 
-618 GRDNAAALLR
+618 AAAGDGCR
-628 LQQSLTARTIGRATD
+628 RRGAGDSHASRA
-643 PWGRS
+643 

>member
-14 LDVVSETVK
+14 IEVVSETVK
-23 LKRSGRTYT
+23 LKKSGRTYT

-43 PSFVVW
+43 PSCVVW

-66 VFTFLMKRDGLEF
+66 VFTYLMKRDGLEF

-94 VEEHRPEAEIEDQHL
+94 VEEHKPEAEIEDQHL
-109 ARLREAVAAA
+109 ARLREAAAAA

-146 AQTIETFQLGYALES
+146 AQTIESFQLGYALES
-161 WDALHNHLLQ
+161 WDALHNQLLQ

-185 VQREDGRVFDRFRH
+185 VQREDGRVFDRFRN
-199 RVMIPIHDGKGRPI
+199 RVLIPIHDGKGRPI
-213 GFGARALKPGDEPK
+213 GFGARALKEGDEPK

-237 DKSHTLFALHA
+237 DKSRTLFALHA

-255 QKVAVI
+255 HKVAVI

-292 RQLQKIAPRIVLAL
+292 RQLQKLAPRIVLAL

-311 GVNAMLRG
+311 GINAMLRG
-319 LDVARETLDREAAP
+319 LDVARETLDRESAP
-333 IFNTRG
+333 IFNPRG
-339 LIGFAGKLQI
+339 LISFSSKMQI

-365 MEEEP
+365 MEEDP
-370 QAWQT
+370 NIWRT
-375 LVDQAQAVVPFVID
+375 LVDNAPPVVSFVID
-389 TLSAGRDLNDPREKA
+389 ALSAGRDLSDPHEKA
-404 KLSKEVL
+404 KLAKEVL

-426 VQQLARRLKVDERAM
+426 MQQLARRLQVEERAM
-441 FDQMRVVS
+441 FDQMRVV
-449 ADRAGRA
+449 A
-456 PTKQRSRPA
+456 PVKQRSRTA
-465 MPGAAV
+465 SV

-481 LEQYALSLLLRQP
+481 LEQYALSLLLRHP
-494 HVLAVIDEALDR
+494 HVLNAIDAVLDR
-506 AELSALNVDDFEQL
+506 AELPALNVDDFEQL
-520 ACREIFRALRS
+520 VCREIFRALRT
-531 ALIADPA
+531 ALIDDPA
-538 PTPDEVRAHL
+538 PTPDEVRANL
-548 DETLY
+548 DEALY
-553 PQIALLYEEASERP
+553 PQVAAFYEETNDRP
-567 PVDRGISLEDGA
+567 PIDRGISLEEGA

-584 QLRERRLRREG
+584 QLREKRLHREG
-595 QQLRSLLQETAAETE
+595 QQLRLLLQEAGSDPE
-610 ALEILAQV
+610 ALDLLTQV
-618 GRDNAAALLR
+618 GRNNAAALLR
-628 LQQSLTARTIGRATD
+628 LHQSLTPRTIA
-643 PWGRS
+643 RS

>member
-14 LDVVSETVK
+14 IEVVSETVK
-23 LKRSGRTYT
+23 LKKSGRTYT

-66 VFTFLMKRDGLEF
+66 VFTYLMKRDGLEF

-94 VEEHRPEAEIEDQHL
+94 VEEHKPEAEIEDQHL
-109 ARLREAVAAA
+109 ARLREAAAAA

-146 AQTIETFQLGYALES
+146 AQTIESFQLGYALES
-161 WDALHNHLLQ
+161 WDALHNQLLQ

-185 VQREDGRVFDRFRH
+185 VQREDGRVFDRFRN
-199 RVMIPIHDGKGRPI
+199 RVLIPIHDGKGRPI
-213 GFGARALKPGDEPK
+213 GFGARALKEGDEPK

-237 DKSHTLFALHA
+237 DKSRTLFALHA

-255 QKVAVI
+255 HKVAVI

-292 RQLQKIAPRIVLAL
+292 RQLQKLAPRIVLAL

-311 GVNAMLRG
+311 GINAMLRG
-319 LDVARETLDREAAP
+319 LDVARETLDRESAP
-333 IFNTRG
+333 IFNPRG
-339 LIGFAGKLQI
+339 LISFSSKMQI

-365 MEEEP
+365 MEEDP
-370 QAWQT
+370 NIWRT
-375 LVDQAQAVVPFVID
+375 LVDNAPPVVSFVID
-389 TLSAGRDLNDPREKA
+389 ALSAGRDLSDPHEKA
-404 KLSKEVL
+404 KLAKEVL

-426 VQQLARRLKVDERAM
+426 MQQLARRLQVEERAM
-441 FDQMRVVS
+441 FDQMRVV
-449 ADRAGRA
+449 A
-456 PTKQRSRPA
+456 PVKQRSRTA
-465 MPGAAV
+465 SV

-481 LEQYALSLLLRQP
+481 LEQYALSLLLRHP
-494 HVLAVIDEALDR
+494 HVLNAIDAVLDR
-506 AELSALNVDDFEQL
+506 AELPALNVDDFEQL
-520 ACREIFRALRS
+520 VCREIFRALRT
-531 ALIADPA
+531 ALIDDPA
-538 PTPDEVRAHL
+538 PTPDEVRANL
-548 DETLY
+548 DEALY
-553 PQIALLYEEASERP
+553 PQ
-567 PVDRGISLEDGA
+567 V
-579 KKAGL
+579 
-584 QLRERRLRREG
+584 
-595 QQLRSLLQETAAETE
+595 AAFY
-610 ALEILAQV
+610 
-618 GRDNAAALLR
+618 
-628 LQQSLTARTIGRATD
+628 
-643 PWGRS
+643 